1 MRGTTEIIKKE
12 LTRVFSDRKLIISL
26 FILPA
31 VLIVGIYYFI
41 GQMQTTMMN
50 DINEHK
56 SIVYLMNAPEDIKD
70 IINASGYYGD
80 INYIDKNTDV
90 TEIKDGILHG
100 SVDLLVEFEDGFL
113 DKINNSSEVIVPEIK
128 TYYNN
133 SEDYSSVARDNFVN
147 NVLGTYKQELLVDRF
162 GDINIISIF
171 DVDRD
176 PSTSIIVDNDKAS
189 GKAFGMLLPYFLT
202 FMLFQG
208 AMSLGI
214 DAITGEK
221 ERGTMASMLLTP
233 LKRKEIVMGKII
245 SIAILSCLSALV
257 YAVSMIVSLPV
268 LFNGVMGDSSGMV
281 VNFTPTQILML
292 LLIILTLVYLY
303 VSIVTLTSVL
313 AKTAKEA
320 GTYLSP
326 IYIIVLVAGM
336 ITMFT
341 SNSDPTLSM
350 YAIPVYGSAISIQG
364 ILSGDLTLLQFA
376 LTIAGSIGFSA
387 ILTAIITKAFNS
399 EKVMFNA

>member
-26 FILPA
+26 FVLPA

-56 SIVYLMNAPEDIKD
+56 SIVYLMNAPKEIEG
-70 IINASGYYGD
+70 IIASTGYYGD
-80 INYIDKNTDV
+80 ITYIDKSTDV
-90 TEIKDGILHG
+90 SEIKDGILLG

-113 DKINNSSEVIVPEIK
+113 DKINNDSEIIVPEIK

-147 NVLGTYKQELLVDRF
+147 QVLGTYKEQLLVERF
-162 GDINIISIF
+162 GDINILTIF

-176 PSTSIIVDNDKAS
+176 PSSSIIVDNDKAS
-189 GKAFGMLLPYFLT
+189 GKAFGTLLPYFLT

-233 LKRKEIVMGKII
+233 LKRKEIVIGKII
-245 SIAILSCLSALV
+245 SISILSCLSALV
-257 YAVSMIVSLPV
+257 YAISMIVSLPI
-268 LFNGVMGDSSGMV
+268 LFNGIMGEGSGIV
-281 VNFTPTQILML
+281 VNFSPIQIGML
-292 LLIILTLVYLY
+292 LIIILTLVYLY
-303 VSIVTLTSVL
+303 VSIVSLTSVL

-341 SNSDPTLSM
+341 SNSEPTLGL

-364 ILSGDLTLLQFA
+364 ILMGELTWVQFA
-376 LTIAGSIGFSA
+376 LTIGGSVGFSA
-387 ILTAIITKAFNS
+387 ILTALITKAFNS